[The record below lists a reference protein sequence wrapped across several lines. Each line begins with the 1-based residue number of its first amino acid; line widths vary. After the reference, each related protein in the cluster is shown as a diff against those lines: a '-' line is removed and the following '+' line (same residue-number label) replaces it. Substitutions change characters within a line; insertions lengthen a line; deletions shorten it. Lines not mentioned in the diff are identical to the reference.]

1 MEECEEAYQRALTP
15 AVSVMEPTMTTTSCS
30 AADGYWVNG
39 ALSGLVG
46 YDSTTMTVCQD
57 DGEYKIQ
64 LNDGTV
70 YSTCVAYG
78 NPGDDCTNPD
88 LVCPEHP
95 VNPGPGKFGYGGNVR
110 ARLASAL
117 TRNDFKHP
125 SCPTSECRSMD
136 ELAQSNTYWADT
148 VQANGYTTVTV
159 EQTNNIVVC
168 ADSSLQYITR
178 EGMYNTC
185 LGWSDSSQTT
195 CDSGKFMC
203 AGSNGQGLFAFG
215 WPGQIARALAKAV
228 DNSAGNYMHPQCP
241 LNICAA

>member
-185 LGWSDSSQTT
+185 LGCRTPHRRLAIAEIHV
-195 CDSGKFMC
+195 C
-203 AGSNGQGLFAFG
+203 GQQRSRIIAFG

>member
-78 NPGDDCTNPD
+78 APGDDCTNDD

-203 AGSNGQGLFAFG
+203 AGSNGQGLL
-215 WPGQIARALAKAV
+215 PLAGLDRSRVLWRKQLITLLETTCTRNV
-228 DNSAGNYMHPQCP
+228 H
-241 LNICAA
+241 